1 MKCTEVKSYID
12 SRIDEVYYTSANG
25 ATALESK
32 ADISY
37 VDVLNDVF
45 SNKIESVNSGVS
57 SIWTDLSDIYQR
69 LEALEEAVR
78 RLQQPNPTTIE
89 SLL

>member
-1 MKCTEVKSYID
+1 MNLTEMKSYID
-12 SRIDEVYYTSANG
+12 QRIDEVYCTSASYT
-25 ATALESK
+25 TALEGK
-32 ADISY
+32 ANASY
-37 VDVLNDVF
+37 VDELNYDF

-57 SIWTDLSDIYQR
+57 SIWADLSDIYQR